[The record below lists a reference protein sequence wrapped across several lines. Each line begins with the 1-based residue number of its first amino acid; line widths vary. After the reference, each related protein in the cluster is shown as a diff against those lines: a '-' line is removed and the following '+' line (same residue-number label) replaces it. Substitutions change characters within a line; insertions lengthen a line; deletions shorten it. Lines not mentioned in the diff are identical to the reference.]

1 MTSRIGLETKYGK
14 IIRATPQASGT
25 TVFWRLPYTKKP
37 SPIEP
42 NSNPQRRDDV
52 SNAVVKRLTMRL
64 SGRTQARPMGRERRI
79 TKRARGAQPP
89 PRHGPLEPM
98 VRQQPIPSRP
108 DTQAVPLRL
117 LGGAPPR
124 HRNLPR
130 TSVASGAAQLEPG
143 PNC

>member
-14 IIRATPQASGT
+14 IISATPQASGT

-52 SNAVVKRLTMRL
+52 SNAVVKRLTVKL

-98 VRQQPIPSRP
+98 VSQQSIPSRP
-108 DTQAVPLRL
+108 DTQSVLFLL
-117 LGGAPPR
+117 LGGSPSR
-124 HRNLPR
+124 HPNLPR
-130 TSVASGAAQLEPG
+130 TSVPSRAA
-143 PNC
+143 